1 MFDMCYAALIQIRW
15 NVIREFLN
23 QNNESV
29 KCPEINCSKLCVQ
42 GKLVSRLAKQVKF
55 IHRSTVNTN

>member
-29 KCPEINCSKLCVQ
+29 KCPERNCSKLCVQ